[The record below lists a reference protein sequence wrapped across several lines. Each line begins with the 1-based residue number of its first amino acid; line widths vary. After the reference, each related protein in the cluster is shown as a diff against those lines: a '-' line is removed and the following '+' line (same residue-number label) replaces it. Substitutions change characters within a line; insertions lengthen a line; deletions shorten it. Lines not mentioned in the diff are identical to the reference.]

1 MSQAVKAGAC
11 GASTESA
18 CCVCACAGI
27 MQLLKAEED
36 APMAADQ
43 EAGGADA
50 GAAAAGGGAAEGGAA
65 EGGDGAAPMET

>member
-1 MSQAVKAGAC
+1 MC
-11 GASTESA
+11 LL
-18 CCVCACAGI
+18 CVFVRVPWI

-50 GAAAAGGGAAEGGAA
+50 GGAAAAGGDAGGAAEGGAA